1 MGKGLL
7 LLGKILQSF
16 NWRWQEKRQSELR
29 EVQKTIRS
37 QRRFDEKLSLL
48 SVSHP
53 LYIIFASILSQSH
66 KAAIIGLVI
75 RNYGRSLVFGTRYIY
90 ESMPR
95 LLTLWF
101 DFSKLTGLNADGV
114 KAQQSDLRLARL
126 NQLHRIMQKFVDK
139 LPPFQASH
147 VQLCLPV
154 FFFLHSFLIYIPSP
168 FFHVQNPSQLISH
181 PSQILI
187 FLPISYSFWLLSH
200 R

>member
-1 MGKGLL
+1 MTRKKTIRATRGTKDDS
-7 LLGKILQSF
+7 IA
-16 NWRWQEKRQSELR
+16 
-29 EVQKTIRS
+29 KTIRS

-154 FFFLHSFLIYIPSP
+154 FFSTFLSHLYS
-168 FFHVQNPSQLISH
+168 IS
-181 PSQILI
+181 
-187 FLPISYSFWLLSH
+187 LLSCSKSH
-200 R
+200 SIHLPPLTNPYLSTYFL